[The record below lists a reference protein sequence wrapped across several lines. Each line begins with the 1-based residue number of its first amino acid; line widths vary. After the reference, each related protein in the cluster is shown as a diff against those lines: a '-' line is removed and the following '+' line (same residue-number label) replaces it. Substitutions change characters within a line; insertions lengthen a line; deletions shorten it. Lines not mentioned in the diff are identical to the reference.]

1 MLVLL
6 CFLILRLSVAPPLP
20 DLTFSIASANITEG
34 STAFFHISPITLRPK
49 PLPTGI
55 PGLRSRMLLHFASKG
70 KRHFAVYLPVSH
82 SIPIQ
87 SEPLLRGIYQ
97 LDRYAFHFS
106 DILNIASFS
115 LFAKNVLPASITVHP
130 RQVPDYH
137 VDLTLCGGEV
147 NPAGSLSQLGNELG
161 DQRKYVPGDDPRRI
175 NWKLYGH
182 TEELFLRT
190 RDKEP
195 PPQGRLYLYLDT
207 AIDKALFKDA
217 DQALDLLARHACKLA
232 KDLLS
237 KGLEVVL
244 LTADGVLTTLNEETL
259 EGPFS
264 SLLPL
269 ADAHS
274 AFTSTLGIEHR
285 SLYIALANTQGITS
299 HAQGLFQQI
308 SSPVTALVVCES
320 SSLPTTKRYLKSMIL
335 KPSSAHTESKGQ
347 QRRILAACQKTR
359 DACLSQGASRAQIIP

>member
-217 DQALDLLARHACKLA
+217 DQALDLLARHACKLT

-269 ADAHS
+269 GDAHS
-274 AFTSTLGIEHR
+274 AFTSALGIEHR

-299 HAQGLFQQI
+299 HAQGLFEQI

-320 SSLPTTKRYLKSMIL
+320 SSLPTTKRYFRSMIL